1 METMFNPQEVGKGI
15 ADFGFV
21 IVAAAAYM
29 IYSATM
35 FILFIKWFMRI
46 VNGIIDR
53 QQQVLQEIV
62 TLQKQQQEL
71 LESIDHK
78 LKKVA

>member
-1 METMFNPQEVGKGI
+1 MFNPQEVGKGI

-35 FILFIKWFMRI
+35 FFLFIKWFMRI

>member
-1 METMFNPQEVGKGI
+1 MFNPQEVGKGI

-35 FILFIKWFMRI
+35 FFLFIKWFMRI

-53 QQQVLQEIV
+53 QQQVLLEIV

>member
-1 METMFNPQEVGKGI
+1 MFNPQEVGKGI

-21 IVAAAAYM
+21 IIAAAAYM

-35 FILFIKWFMRI
+35 FFLFIKWFMRI

>member
-1 METMFNPQEVGKGI
+1 MFNPQEVGKGI

-35 FILFIKWFMRI
+35 FFLFIKWFMRI

-53 QQQVLQEIV
+53 QQQVLLEIV

-71 LESIDHK
+71 L
-78 LKKVA
+78 

>member
-1 METMFNPQEVGKGI
+1 MFNPQEVGKGI

-21 IVAAAAYM
+21 IIAAAAYM

-35 FILFIKWFMRI
+35 FFLFIKWFMRI

-62 TLQKQQQEL
+62 TLQKQQQKL